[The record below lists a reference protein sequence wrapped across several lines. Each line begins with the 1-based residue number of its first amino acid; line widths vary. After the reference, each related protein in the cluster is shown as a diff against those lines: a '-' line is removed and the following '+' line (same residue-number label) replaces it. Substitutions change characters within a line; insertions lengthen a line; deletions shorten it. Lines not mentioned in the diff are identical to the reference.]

1 MKLFVVKEKRGGLV
15 YVKEGVRVRKRV
27 LTAVPPLA
35 ALLQQMETELHWVV
49 LRTQVVP
56 WRSEPYSLLGEQQY
70 GAPLEQ

>member
-1 MKLFVVKEKRGGLV
+1 
-15 YVKEGVRVRKRV
+15 VRKRV
-27 LTAVPPLA
+27 LTAEPPLA

-56 WRSEPYSLLGEQQY
+56 WRLEPYSLLGEQQY

>member
-1 MKLFVVKEKRGGLV
+1 MGEWSVCGKERSDSMKGM
-15 YVKEGVRVRKRV
+15 

-49 LRTQVVP
+49 DRTQVVP
-56 WRSEPYSLLGEQQY
+56 SRLEPYSLFGEQQY